1 MYWLKW
7 LFLGAA
13 FCFDVLLSS
22 KIEGMCH
29 SFWKFHCYVHVKPTI
44 WFWFTVQ
51 VHMAMIETLTNKLQK
66 SLDYGFQG
74 DGNTKWPKVEG
85 LLVLTFS
92 NYLLPFIES
101 TRYWWGEI
109 TGKEHAIWMKNDG
122 FYEIDLWW
130 LLFANALLSSLMCN
144 RLQVLHLWSSFKHTS
159 ILVFCFAPS
168 RFLINNALCQL
179 LIARKILESHSK

>member
-1 MYWLKW
+1 M
-7 LFLGAA
+7 
-13 FCFDVLLSS
+13 CMS
-22 KIEGMCH
+22 KCQT
-29 SFWKFHCYVHVKPTI
+29 Y
-44 WFWFTVQ
+44 
-51 VHMAMIETLTNKLQK
+51 
-66 SLDYGFQG
+66 Y
-74 DGNTKWPKVEG
+74 
-85 LLVLTFS
+85 LVLVYSASAYGNDWNSDKQAAKKFRLRFSGGWQHQVTKSGGTFGPDILQLS
-92 NYLLPFIES
+92 PPFH
-101 TRYWWGEI
+101 WVNKVLVGDI
-109 TGKEHAIWMKNDG
+109 TGKEHAIGMKNDG

>member
-1 MYWLKW
+1 MYWLEW
-7 LFLGAA
+7 YFLGAA

-101 TRYWWGEI
+101 TRYWWRTLRAKSMLWGWKMMVFMRL
-109 TGKEHAIWMKNDG
+109 TFGGCFLLMHFCHPWCAIDCKCST
-122 FYEIDLWW
+122 YE
-130 LLFANALLSSLMCN
+130 ALSSTL
-144 RLQVLHLWSSFKHTS
+144 
-159 ILVFCFAPS
+159 PY
-168 RFLINNALCQL
+168 
-179 LIARKILESHSK
+179 